1 MSKSSKL
8 HNEDKLVKK
17 ALEIAGKMAKMQGFE
32 LPQSPQPVKVKAIY
46 LFLVDAKQ
54 ITPLPDSKLDGANI
68 KHRLALWIHNALPD
82 NDPLK

>member
-17 ALEIAGKMAKMQGFE
+17 ALEIAGKMAKMQGFD

-54 ITPLPDSKLDGANI
+54 ITPLPESKLDGANI
-68 KHRLALWIHNALPD
+68 KHRLALWINNALPD

>member
-1 MSKSSKL
+1 MSQKSMLK
-8 HNEDKLVKK
+8 NEDKLVKK
-17 ALEIAGKMAKMQGFE
+17 ALEIGGKMATLQGFN
-32 LPQSPQPVKVKAIY
+32 LPQSPQPVKAIY

-68 KHRLALWIHNALPD
+68 KHRLALWIRNALPD